1 MSDMPNL
8 DAVVRERLIHLR
20 KERGWTQA
28 QLAMAARALGLRWTT
43 SVVGSIESGVQRVDR
58 LLDVASLCAIFGLPV
73 DDLLRGDAEID
84 LPNGDRAPLSQIR
97 KALAGQYSSVE
108 IKTETYA
115 ERIGAEDPD
124 ELERIG
130 NRIGIDRNL
139 LRHLSEEA
147 FGTRFFLAERDK
159 RAGITA
165 DTPPRSAQAKRG
177 HATRGM
183 LAEVQAIIDRD
194 GIDAVMDRQRA
205 AAEQSFRDIAEM
217 MRGGSDA

>member
-1 MSDMPNL
+1 MG
-8 DAVVRERLIHLR
+8 A
-20 KERGWTQA
+20 
-28 QLAMAARALGLRWTT
+28 
-43 SVVGSIESGVQRVDR
+43 IEAGIQRVDH
-58 LLDVASLCAIFGLPV
+58 LLEVASLCAIFGLPV
-73 DDLLRGDAEID
+73 GGLLDGGDDID

-97 KALAGQYSSVE
+97 KALAGQYSSVA

-194 GIDAVMDRQRA
+194 GLDAVMDRQRA
-205 AAEQSFRDIAEM
+205 AAEQSFRDIDEM

>member
-1 MSDMPNL
+1 MAKL
-8 DAVVRERLIHLR
+8 DDVIRARLIQLR

-28 QLAMAARALGLRWTT
+28 QVAVAARALGLQWTRST
-43 SVVGSIESGVQRVDR
+43 VGAIEAGIQRVDH
-58 LLDVASLCAIFGLPV
+58 LLEVASLCAIFGLPV
-73 DDLLRGDAEID
+73 GSLLDGGDNID

-108 IKTETYA
+108 IKTETYV
-115 ERIGAEDPD
+115 EQRIGAEDPD

-205 AAEQSFRDIAEM
+205 AAEQSFRDIDEM